1 MRTKNT
7 RNYNDLYHSPQAPSE
22 PSIKPLA
29 FRAYTARHLEQIEPL
44 QQLPPDQRFAMR
56 VVTQVLPFRAN
67 NYVIDQLID
76 WNNIPDD
83 PIYQLTFPQQG
94 MLSTEHFTRIA
105 DLVKADASR
114 ETLHAAVN
122 AVHTELNPHPADQLT
137 LNVPQLDGK
146 PLLGMQHK
154 YRETV
159 LFYPSQGQTCHSYCT
174 FCFRWPQF
182 VGNVT
187 LRIAS
192 KESQELQAH
201 LKAHPQVTD
210 VLLTGGDPMVMKADH
225 LAAYLEPLLRPEF
238 AHIKT
243 IRIGS
248 KSLTFWPYR
257 YVTDKDADSILR
269 LFERVVSAGKQLAFM
284 AHFNHG
290 REMETTVCL
299 EAIRRIRGTGA
310 VIRTQAPLLRHINDD
325 VEMWT
330 ELWRKQVRL
339 GLIPYYMFVVRDT
352 GARCYFEVPLSKAW
366 KIYRGAMQRLSGLGR
381 TARGPSMSTGPGK
394 VEVQG
399 ISEIKGEK
407 VFVLRFIQGRNPD
420 WVQRPFFAKY
430 DPEASWLDQLVPAFG
445 DQRFFYQEEYDAMR
459 ARHELA

>member
-1 MRTKNT
+1 
-7 RNYNDLYHSPQAPSE
+7 
-22 PSIKPLA
+22 
-29 FRAYTARHLEQIEPL
+29 
-44 QQLPPDQRFAMR
+44 MR
-56 VVTQVLPFRAN
+56 VVTQVLPFRVN

-94 MLSTEHFTRIA
+94 MLSPDHFTRIA

-122 AVHTELNPHPADQLT
+122 AVHMELNPHPADQLT

-146 PLLGMQHK
+146 PLPGIQHK

-182 VGNVT
+182 VGNVA

-192 KESQELQAH
+192 RESQELQAY

-210 VLLTGGDPMVMKADH
+210 VLLTGGDPMVMKASH
-225 LAAYLEPLLRPEF
+225 LAAYLEPLLQPEF

-269 LFERVVSAGKQLAFM
+269 LFERVVAAGKQLAFM
-284 AHFNHG
+284 AHFNHW
-290 REMETTVCL
+290 REMETAVCL
-299 EAIRRIRGTGA
+299 EAIRRIRDTGA
-310 VIRTQAPLLRHINDD
+310 VIRTQAPLLKHINDD
-325 VEMWT
+325 VEVWT
-330 ELWRKQVRL
+330 GLWRKQVRL

-366 KIYRGAMQRLSGLGR
+366 EIYRGAMQQLSGLGR

-394 VEVQG
+394 VEMQG
-399 ISEIKGEK
+399 ISQIKGEK

-430 DPEASWLDQLVPAFG
+430 DPEASWLDQLVPAFD
-445 DQRFFYQEEYDAMR
+445 DQKFFYQEEYDAMR
-459 ARHELA
+459 AHHELA